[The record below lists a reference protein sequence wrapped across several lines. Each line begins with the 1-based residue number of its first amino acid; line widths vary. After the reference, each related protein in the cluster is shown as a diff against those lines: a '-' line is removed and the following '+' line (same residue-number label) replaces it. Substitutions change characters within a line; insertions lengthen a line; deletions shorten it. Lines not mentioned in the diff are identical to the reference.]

1 MVKVGDRIELVDTTS
16 INLKPGDKGDVV
28 KIERSETE
36 QYIIWTDWEEK
47 GMLPLVEGE
56 DRFKVISTKKD
67 KVN

>member
-36 QYIIWTDWEEK
+36 QYIIWTDWEDK

-56 DRFKVISTKKD
+56 DRFRVISTKIN